1 MPLLLCA
8 LCPWVTSTVVC
19 ILHSKLNQYP
29 VKQKPKKQ
37 RKYYSF
43 SNQEII
49 FSNGKEII
57 FPSELKKKGWG
68 SPLCCLFL
76 SSVYRTRDSIDE
88 VSDLSLT
95 TLYPNSKHNLSKAH
109 RQQKPAP
116 GFEPQPTMLSSGPF
130 SQYSAKI
137 ENQAFGNFNNNSICH
152 KKLVFLELSPANHLP
167 DFMILSLQ
175 FCSPYNWAMG
185 DPFLREINRG
195 IRRATLGKA

>member
-29 VKQKPKKQ
+29 MKQKPKKQ

-57 FPSELKKKGWG
+57 FPFELKKKGWG

-76 SSVYRTRDSIDE
+76 SSVYRTRDSI
-88 VSDLSLT
+88 LSVT
-95 TLYPNSKHNLSKAH
+95 TLYPNGKHNLPKAH
-109 RQQKPAP
+109 TQQKPAP
-116 GFEPQPTMLSSGPF
+116 GSEPQPTMLSLGPF

-137 ENQAFGNFNNNSICH
+137 ENQTFDNFNNDSIYH
-152 KKLVFLELSPANHLP
+152 KSWSFLSSPLLITYP
-167 DFMILSLQ
+167 TS
-175 FCSPYNWAMG
+175 
-185 DPFLREINRG
+185 
-195 IRRATLGKA
+195 